1 MPLSNSTANCL
12 ETLYPDDAEMQDGA
26 AFIRL
31 IDTWFDTFNSFV
43 KIDPRKWAKSAFRTN
58 LEKSKELLKNVI
70 FTISNLKVRTKR
82 VMMFWQKA
90 IVGDCHALLMLYDDF
105 TGHYEIYYLLTSRYA
120 LRSTFDKNL

>member
-1 MPLSNSTANCL
+1 
-12 ETLYPDDAEMQDGA
+12 MQDGA

-31 IDTWFDTFNSFV
+31 IDSWFDTFNSFV

-58 LEKSKELLKNVI
+58 LEKSKELLRNVI

-82 VMMFWQKA
+82 VIMFWQKA
-90 IVGDCHALLMLYDDF
+90 IIGDCNALLMLYDDF

-120 LRSTFDKNL
+120 LRSTFDKNE